1 VPDWQLACEPNALG
15 GTRTARLGLC
25 SRARG
30 SSTPP
35 RPPIDCPN
43 EALSRHR
50 FPLLMYSSIM
60 AVIAAPIVTHSAL
73 PSSLGI
79 LLVIVLLAAGYLI
92 GRNYVST
99 RSNRRN
105 WK

>member
-1 VPDWQLACEPNALG
+1 
-15 GTRTARLGLC
+15 
-25 SRARG
+25 
-30 SSTPP
+30 
-35 RPPIDCPN
+35 
-43 EALSRHR
+43 
-50 FPLLMYSSIM
+50 MYSSIM